1 MLLATIVAAGAM
13 LAAAASVH
21 LPVSTNVPQAQALI
35 DRGLFY
41 YYAYNGP
48 DAARAF
54 EEAAASD
61 PNLAMA
67 YWGVA
72 LADGP
77 DLNTP
82 LTAQRFDLAQ
92 RAIEHADALDI
103 GASSRERSFI
113 EIMTQ
118 RYSGSFADW
127 PSDNAAYRSA
137 MLAFAQSS
145 QDENAALLAAE
156 ALLEDGG
163 LGWTGSA
170 PSSDESRQALT
181 LINDVL
187 ARDPANPMAN
197 HLCIHAHDL
206 APDRSPALAC
216 AQRLDAASFPPQAE
230 HLAHMPAHYWI
241 ETGDYAAAVASSE
254 RAFNLMSQL
263 DADPA
268 GAAHVNQ
275 YEKHDVSVGYS
286 AAMMLGNYAL
296 AQTWAQRMSAAFDE
310 SFDAITALRFGR
322 YDQAYTDAPDG
333 FGGPSVRGL
342 AALHLDRLTEA
353 HAIAASVHRAE
364 GDPNNGYIPQL
375 FYARVAEADGNDA
388 EARRWIERAIANQH
402 ANFAAESI
410 PLLPAEEALGGL
422 LLRQGSNAGAVAAFN
437 AALAAYPS
445 DPRALYGLSEA
456 LAHDPVTHHPVS
468 PLRRLRAS
476 AASTSLSACAP
487 SAMRTR
493 ILPFRSLA
501 ARLTSRPRRAP
512 STASSRRFRISA

>member
-1 MLLATIVAAGAM
+1 MLLATLVAAGAT

-21 LPVSTNVPQAQALI
+21 LPVSTDVPQAQALI

-48 DAARAF
+48 DAARTF

-61 PNLAMA
+61 PDLAMA

-72 LADGP
+72 LAEGP
-77 DLNTP
+77 DLNTAVS
-82 LTAQRFDLAQ
+82 AQRFDLAQ
-92 RAIEHADALDI
+92 RAIERAEGLDV
-103 GASSRERSFI
+103 GAPPRERSFI
-113 EIMTQ
+113 AIMAQ

-137 MLAFAQSS
+137 MLALAQSS
-145 QDENAALLAAE
+145 HDENAELLAAE

-170 PSSDESRQALT
+170 PSSDESREALG
-181 LINDVL
+181 LVDDVL
-187 ARDPANPMAN
+187 ARDPTNPMAN

-241 ETGDYAAAVASSE
+241 ETGNYAAAVASSE
-254 RAFNLMSQL
+254 RAYNLMSQL
-263 DADPA
+263 DAD
-268 GAAHVNQ
+268 AADTGHVNQ
-275 YEKHDVSVGYS
+275 YQKHDVSVGYS
-286 AAMMLGNYAL
+286 AAMMLGNYGL
-296 AQTWAQRMSAAFDE
+296 AQTWAQRMNAAFDE
-310 SFDAITALRFGR
+310 NFDAITALRFGR
-322 YDQAYTDAPDG
+322 FEQAYASSEG

-342 AALHLDRLTEA
+342 AALQLNRLADA

-364 GDPNNGYIPQL
+364 GDPSNGYIPQL

-388 EARRWIERAIANQH
+388 QAQRWIERAIANQH
-402 ANFAAESI
+402 ANFAAESL

-422 LLRQGSNAGAVAAFN
+422 LLRQGSSVGAATAFN

-445 DPRALYGLSEA
+445 DPRALYGLAKA
-456 LAHDPVTHHPVS
+456 LAQDGES
-468 PLRRLRAS
+468 SQSASIRARFD
-476 AASTSLSACAP
+476 AEWAGADTQLDANA
-487 SAMRTR
+487 
-493 ILPFRSLA
+493 LP
-501 ARLTSRPRRAP
+501 
-512 STASSRRFRISA
+512 

>member
-1 MLLATIVAAGAM
+1 MVLATIVAAGTV

-48 DAARAF
+48 AAADAF
-54 EEAAASD
+54 EAAAASD

-67 YWGVA
+67 YWGIA

-82 LTAQRFDLAQ
+82 LSSQRFDLAQ
-92 RAIEHADALDI
+92 RAIERADALDI
-103 GASSRERSFI
+103 DASPREREFI

-127 PSDNAAYRSA
+127 QSDDAGYRAA
-137 MLAFAQSS
+137 MLSFAQSS
-145 QDENAALLAAE
+145 HDENAELLAAE
-156 ALLEDGG
+156 ALLEHGG

-170 PSSDESRQALT
+170 PSSDESRQALA
-181 LINDVL
+181 LVNDVL

-197 HLCIHAHDL
+197 HLCIHAYDL

-241 ETGDYAAAVASSE
+241 EIGDYAAAVASSQ
-254 RAFNLMSQL
+254 RAFSLMSQL
-263 DADPA
+263 AGDAG

-286 AAMMLGNYAL
+286 AAMMLGNYQL
-296 AQTWAQRMSAAFDE
+296 AQTWAQRMNAAFDE
-310 SFDAITALRFGR
+310 DFDAITALRFGR
-322 YDQAYTDAPDG
+322 YEQAYVSSEG

-342 AALHLDRLTEA
+342 AALQLNRLADA
-353 HAIAASVHRAE
+353 HTIAASVHRTD
-364 GDPNNGYIPQL
+364 GDPSTAYIPQL
-375 FYARVAEADGNDA
+375 FYARVAEADGNDV
-388 EARRWIERAIANQH
+388 EAHKWIERAIANQH

-410 PLLPAEEALGGL
+410 PLVPAEEALGGL
-422 LLRQGSNAGAVAAFN
+422 LLRQGSNVGAGAAFN
-437 AALAAYPS
+437 AALAAYPG
-445 DPRALYGLSEA
+445 DPRALYGLAKA
-456 LAHDPVTHHPVS
+456 LAQDGES
-468 PLRRLRAS
+468 SQSAS
-476 AASTSLSACAP
+476 VHARFDTEWAGADTQLDADA
-487 SAMRTR
+487 
-493 ILPFRSLA
+493 LP
-501 ARLTSRPRRAP
+501 
-512 STASSRRFRISA
+512 

>member
-1 MLLATIVAAGAM
+1 MVLATIVAAGAV

-48 DAARAF
+48 AAAHTF
-54 EEAAASD
+54 EEAAVSD
-61 PNLAMA
+61 PNVAMA

-72 LADGP
+72 LAEGP

-82 LTAQRFDLAQ
+82 LNAQRFDLAQ
-92 RAIEHADALDI
+92 RAIERADALDI

-127 PSDNAAYRSA
+127 QSDDATYRAA
-137 MLAFAQSS
+137 MLSFAQSS
-145 QDENAALLAAE
+145 HDENAALVAAE
-156 ALLEDGG
+156 ALLEHGG

-170 PSSDESRQALT
+170 PSSDESRQALA
-181 LINDVL
+181 LVNDVL
-187 ARDPANPMAN
+187 ANDPANPMAN
-197 HLCIHAHDL
+197 HLCIHAYDL
-206 APDRSPALAC
+206 APNRDPAKAC

-241 ETGDYAAAVASSE
+241 ETGDYAAAVTSSQ
-254 RAFNLMSQL
+254 RAFSLMSQL
-263 DADPA
+263 AGDAA

-275 YEKHDVSVGYS
+275 YEKHDVSIGYS
-286 AAMMLGNYAL
+286 AAMMLGNYEL
-296 AQTWAQRMSAAFDE
+296 ARTWAQRMNAAFDE
-310 SFDAITALRFGR
+310 NFDAITALRFGR
-322 YDQAYTDAPDG
+322 YDQAYASSEG

-342 AALHLDRLTEA
+342 AALQLNRPAEA

-364 GDPNNGYIPQL
+364 GDPSDGYLPQL
-375 FYARVAEADGNDA
+375 LYARVAEADGNDA
-388 EARRWIERAIANQH
+388 EAHRWIERAIANQH

-422 LLRQGSNAGAVAAFN
+422 LLRQGSNAGAAAAFN
-437 AALAAYPS
+437 AALAAYPN
-445 DPRALYGLSEA
+445 DPRALYGLARA
-456 LAHDPVTHHPVS
+456 LAQDGESSQSASV
-468 PLRRLRAS
+468 RARFDTEW
-476 AASTSLSACAP
+476 AGADTQLDADA
-487 SAMRTR
+487 
-493 ILPFRSLA
+493 LP
-501 ARLTSRPRRAP
+501 
-512 STASSRRFRISA
+512 